1 MRTQDVPVSVLAG
14 DIGGTHTRLA
24 RATVAGRKV
33 EILAQETYSSQDYAG
48 LDEIVAAFAHTHV
61 LHVDHACFGIAGPV
75 LNNIAE
81 TTNLPW
87 QVDAR
92 ALAVTFKLQTATL
105 LNDLEANAWGIAALN
120 DADFCSLH
128 SGASQAAGHAAVIAA
143 GTGLGEAGLF
153 WDGHQHHPFASEGGH
168 ASFSPVNALE
178 AALLTHLSARFGH
191 VSWERVLS
199 GPGLVN
205 IHAFLLA
212 HRRSTTPP
220 WLDDEMRMGDPAAA
234 IAQAAL
240 LERDATC
247 IEALALLVR
256 LYGAEAGNLALKLM
270 ATGGVYLG
278 GGIAPRILPALT
290 SGAFMAAFL
299 DKGRM
304 RGLLEAIP
312 VRVILNDQ
320 TAQLGAALRA
330 ADSARHPLTHQKG
343 ARHESLA

>member
-1 MRTQDVPVSVLAG
+1 MLAGEAPVRVLAG
-14 DIGGTHTRLA
+14 DIGGTNTRLA
-24 RATVAGRKV
+24 RLQVAGRKV
-33 EILAQETYSSQDYAG
+33 EILAQATYPSRDYAG
-48 LDEIVAAFAHTHV
+48 LDEIVAAFARSHS
-61 LHVDHACFGIAGPV
+61 LNVDHACFGIAGPV
-75 LNNIAE
+75 ANGIAE

-87 QVDAR
+87 RVDAHR
-92 ALAVTFKLQTATL
+92 LANTFKLKTATL

-128 SGASQAAGHAAVIAA
+128 SGASQAGGHAAVIAA

-153 WDGHQHHPFASEGGH
+153 WDGHRHHPFASEGGH
-168 ASFSPVNALE
+168 ASFSPVNVLE
-178 AALLTHLSARFGH
+178 AALLSFLRASFGH

-212 HRRSTTPP
+212 HRRAATPP
-220 WLDDEMRMGDPAAA
+220 WLDDEMRAGDPAAA

-240 LERDATC
+240 LERDDTC
-247 IEALALLVR
+247 MEALALFVR

-290 SGAFMAAFL
+290 SGTFMAAFL

-304 RGLLEAIP
+304 RGLLETIP

-320 TAQLGAALRA
+320 AALLGAALRA
-330 ADSARHPLTHQKG
+330 AEQGSNH
-343 ARHESLA
+343 